1 MLVVVLKKHDQM
13 KKILTGL
20 FLLINFS
27 CFSQTVKELEHEL
40 SFFKSEEKRGNK
52 KNIAFKL
59 LEIDS
64 LNESAINYLVEVYG
78 RNNQKDSIVIL
89 FDRLIKENPKSPQ
102 PYLIRAR
109 ERNAHF
115 AGLNYTQQIKY
126 LKEAYK
132 LDSVNVE
139 AIYSL
144 GKLYYELFIKEYK
157 SDKGKTNLDYYSTNA
172 IKYFSTLCNQN
183 EEHKETLKFP
193 LIQLASYNRD
203 LDKKQLYESY
213 KIQSSYFPISAFVD
227 LPNDWQINYSVNVID
242 FVSDSE
248 FKVSG
253 VESALF
259 HINWYARH
267 LDALDEPVLS
277 DSLPTKVFRFTWL
290 RTFHNPIVIG
300 LENNNDSI
308 ILYWKVCDG
317 AGGYEPGKIIEN
329 KNKILTKKEWDDFVV
344 NVNSINF
351 WNLPTTQ
358 SGILGTDGAQWILEG
373 KKLGKYHV
381 VDRWSGGTIENICL
395 KLLELTNIKIKKDDI
410 Y

>member
-1 MLVVVLKKHDQM
+1 M

-20 FLLINFS
+20 FILINFT
-27 CFSQTVKELEHEL
+27 CFSQTVKDLEYEL
-40 SFFKSEEKRGNK
+40 SFYKSDEEWGNK
-52 KNIAFKL
+52 KDIAFKL
-59 LEIDS
+59 LGIDS

-78 RNNQKDSIVIL
+78 RNNQIDSISFL
-89 FDRLIKENPKSPQ
+89 FDRLTKENSKSPQ

-115 AGLNYTQQIKY
+115 AGLTYTQQINY

-144 GKLYYELFIKEYK
+144 GKLYYELFIKEFK
-157 SDKGKTNLDYYSTNA
+157 LDKKKTNLDYYSTNA
-172 IKYFSTLCNQN
+172 IKYFSSLCNQN
-183 EEHKETLKFP
+183 ERYKETLKFP
-193 LIQLASYNRD
+193 LIQLSNYNRD
-203 LDKKQLYESY
+203 LNKIRLYESY
-213 KIQSSYFPISAFVD
+213 KMQSSYFPLSAFVD
-227 LPNDWQINYSVNVID
+227 LPSDWQTNYSVNVID

-248 FKVSG
+248 IKLSG

-259 HINWYARH
+259 HINWYSTH
-267 LDALDEPVLS
+267 LNALEEPVLS
-277 DSLPTKVFRFTWL
+277 DSLPIKVFRFTWL

-308 ILYWKVCDG
+308 TLYWKVCDG

-329 KNKILTKKEWDDFVV
+329 KSKVLTIKVWNDFVAS
-344 NVNSINF
+344 VNSINF

-373 KKLGKYHV
+373 KELGKYHV
-381 VDRWSGGTIENICL
+381 VDRWSGGSIAKVCL
-395 KLLELTNIKIKKDDI
+395 KLLELTDLQIKQDDI